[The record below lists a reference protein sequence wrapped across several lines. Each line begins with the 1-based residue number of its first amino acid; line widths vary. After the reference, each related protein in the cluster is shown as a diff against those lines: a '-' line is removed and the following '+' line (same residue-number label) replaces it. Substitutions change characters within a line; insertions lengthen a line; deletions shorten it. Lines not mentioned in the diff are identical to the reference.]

1 MKTYLH
7 FSEATNL
14 AIHALAYL
22 HGLKSAEPVS
32 VGQIA
37 SALQVSESHLS
48 KVMQR
53 LVHEGV
59 IRSTRGA
66 HGGFVFVRDPERTTL
81 FEIVSIVDGPHARAQ
96 CLLGKPICRGS
107 SHCKLQALMQ
117 RVSALVE
124 DELHE
129 LKLSDVLA
137 EARIRR

>member
-22 HGLKSAEPVS
+22 HGLKAEEPVS

-37 SALQVSESHLS
+37 SALQASESHLS

-53 LVHEGV
+53 LVHEGI

-66 HGGFVFVRDPERTTL
+66 RGGFVFARDPEKIAVA
-81 FEIVSIVDGPHARAQ
+81 EIVTVVDGPHAHSH
-96 CLLGKPICRGS
+96 CLLGKPICKS
-107 SHCKLQALMQ
+107 SHCKLQALMR
-117 RVSALVE
+117 RVSSLVE
-124 DELHE
+124 DELGQ
-129 LKLSDVLA
+129 LQLSDVL
-137 EARIRR
+137 E

>member
-22 HGLKSAEPVS
+22 HGLKALGPIS

-66 HGGFVFVRDPERTTL
+66 RGGFVFARDPEKIAVA
-81 FEIVSIVDGPHARAQ
+81 EIVTVVDGPHAHSH
-96 CLLGKPICRGS
+96 CLLGKPICKS
-107 SHCKLQALMQ
+107 SHCKLQALMR
-117 RVSALVE
+117 RVSSLVE
-124 DELHE
+124 EELGQI
-129 LKLSDVLA
+129 KLSEVL
-137 EARIRR
+137 EKTRIPR